1 MTAQQHTD
9 VNRLPFEVVGN
20 FHVHTRCSDGTGT
33 HEQIA
38 QAAAE
43 AGLDVVMFTDHNLHT
58 EGVAGW
64 YVHPVNGRRVL
75 LLMGEE
81 VHDETLEPASV
92 NHYLSLGAEREVSI
106 YAAQA
111 QAVIDAVN
119 RYGGVGFIAHP
130 FERPVPIF
138 DEVSAFPWIDW
149 QVSGYAGIELWNY
162 LTEFKSGL
170 SSQAVAVLAV
180 FLPDMFINGPFPETL
195 ELWDRLLATGQRVV
209 AIGGVDAHAQ
219 TYCLGPFKK
228 RVFPYR
234 YLFRTINTHLLLEEP
249 LDDDW
254 RVADQQVL
262 HALRAGH
269 AFISYQ
275 PAGCARG
282 FRFTATGRYGTVVMG
297 DEIHLNGTLR
307 LDVTLPLPAHVRL
320 LKDGHEVA
328 SLRNGR
334 QLTFET
340 NEPGVFRIEA
350 HRSYHLAW
358 TERAVRRRPWIF
370 SNPIYVR
377 RAS

>member
-1 MTAQQHTD
+1 VATQHNTED
-9 VNRLPFEVVGN
+9 SRFPFEVVGN

-33 HEQIA
+33 HQQIA

-43 AGLDVVMFTDHNLHT
+43 AGLDVVMFTDHNLRT
-58 EGVAGW
+58 ENVIGW

-81 VHDETLEPASV
+81 VHDEAREPSV
-92 NHYLSLGAEREVSI
+92 NHYLSLGAEREVNV

-119 RYGGVGFIAHP
+119 RHGGVGFIAHP

-138 DEVSAFPWIDW
+138 KEVSAFPWVDW
-149 QVSGYAGIELWNY
+149 QVTGYAGIELWNY
-162 LTEFKSGL
+162 LSEFKAGL

-195 ELWDRLLATGQRVV
+195 ALWDRLLATGQRVV

-219 TYCLGPFKK
+219 TYRLGPFKK

-234 YLFRTINTHLLLEEP
+234 QQFMTINTHLLLEAP
-249 LDDDW
+249 LADDW
-254 RVADQQVL
+254 RVANQQVL
-262 HALRAGH
+262 QALRAGH

-275 PAGCARG
+275 RAGCARG
-282 FRFTATGRYGTVVMG
+282 FRFTATGRHGMASMG
-297 DEIHLNGTLR
+297 DEVRLNGSLTLR
-307 LDVTLPLPAHVRL
+307 ATVPLSAHLRL
-320 LKDGHEVA
+320 LKDGREVA
-328 SLRNGR
+328 CVQGR

-340 NEPGVFRIEA
+340 EEPGVFRIEA

-358 TERAVRRRPWIF
+358 AERAIRRRPWIF